1 MATTIQRF
9 CLDLTLS
16 CGKRNQFLS
25 NSSSSAPSNFITFN
39 SPSFPA
45 TLSLTLSFVPNVKGL
60 LPQRALE
67 RSIRYGSVIC
77 MAKRYAPDTTKRKR
91 LSRKRGGDPAKK
103 KKTRRKGGRKDFK
116 IVRLSSTARTGFFYA
131 KKKSRKMAD
140 KIEVQKY
147 DPIANRHVLFTEV
160 KMLTGFMKPLL
171 ASHFEFKA
179 ES

>member
-1 MATTIQRF
+1 
-9 CLDLTLS
+9 
-16 CGKRNQFLS
+16 
-25 NSSSSAPSNFITFN
+25 
-39 SPSFPA
+39 
-45 TLSLTLSFVPNVKGL
+45 
-60 LPQRALE
+60 
-67 RSIRYGSVIC
+67 

-160 KMLTGFMKPLL
+160 K
-171 ASHFEFKA
+171 
-179 ES
+179 